1 MRSARNLRPPSSVK
15 FPMKPKDLP
24 EEARELA
31 DFAVRVLAKLCDA
44 RLPLATAESC
54 TGGLLASLL
63 TDLPG
68 VSNGFE
74 RGFVTY
80 SEQAKCELL
89 GIDPVL
95 IARHGVVSREIA
107 AAMADGALAHSRAKV
122 AVGITGYAGPGGEG
136 EAGLVHIAARRK
148 GGRLYARECHYG
160 DIGRDRVRML
170 AAHAALEL
178 IEEAVEEPV
187 AASPRSGDQTEPG

>member
-1 MRSARNLRPPSSVK
+1 
-15 FPMKPKDLP
+15 MKPKDLP

-31 DFAVRVLAKLCDA
+31 DFAARVMNKVGEA
-44 RLPLATAESC
+44 RLSVATAESC

-68 VSNGFE
+68 CSGAFE

-80 SEQAKCELL
+80 SEPAKCELL

-107 AAMADGALAHSRAKV
+107 GAMADGALAHSRAGIG
-122 AVGITGYAGPGGEG
+122 VGITGFADAAGGAGSK
-136 EAGLVHIAARRK
+136 AGLVHVAARRK
-148 GGRLYARECHYG
+148 GGKLIARECHYG
-160 DIGRDRVRML
+160 DLGRDRVRML

-178 IEEAVEEPV
+178 IEEAVADLV
-187 AASPRSGDQTEPG
+187 A

>member
-1 MRSARNLRPPSSVK
+1 
-15 FPMKPKDLP
+15 MKPRDLP
-24 EEARELA
+24 EEARALA
-31 DFAVRVLAKLCDA
+31 DFAVRVMERVAGA
-44 RLPLATAESC
+44 NVSVATAESC

-68 VSNGFE
+68 RSKAFE

-80 SEQAKCELL
+80 SEPAKCELL

-107 AAMADGALAHSRAKV
+107 AAMADGALAHSRGKV
-122 AVGITGYAGPGGEG
+122 GVGITGYAGPGPTNQHQG
-136 EAGLVHIAARRK
+136 EAGLVHVAARRK
-148 GGRLYARECHYG
+148 GGRLYSRECHYG

-178 IEEAVEEPV
+178 IEEAVGELV
-187 AASPRSGDQTEPG
+187 ASKPRPGEQTEP

>member
-1 MRSARNLRPPSSVK
+1 
-15 FPMKPKDLP
+15 MKPKDLP
-24 EEARELA
+24 EESRELA
-31 DFAVRVLAKLCDA
+31 DFAGRVMDKVGAA
-44 RLPLATAESC
+44 RLSVVTAESC

-80 SEQAKCELL
+80 TEQSKCELL

-107 AAMADGALAHSRAKV
+107 AAMADGALAHSRGKV
-122 AVGITGYAGPGGEG
+122 GVGITGFAGPGLMTQQQG
-136 EAGLVHIAARRK
+136 EAGLVHVAARRK
-148 GGRLYARECHYG
+148 GGRLYSRECHYG

-178 IEEAVEEPV
+178 IEEALSELV
-187 AASPRSGDQTEPG
+187 AARPRPGDQAEPG

>member
-1 MRSARNLRPPSSVK
+1 
-15 FPMKPKDLP
+15 MKPKDLP
-24 EEARELA
+24 EESRHLA
-31 DFAVRVLAKLCDA
+31 DFAERVMKQVSSA
-44 RLPLATAESC
+44 RLAVATAESC

-80 SEQAKCELL
+80 AEQAKCELL

-95 IARHGVVSREIA
+95 IRRHGVVSREIA
-107 AAMADGALAHSRAKV
+107 AAMADGALANSRAKV
-122 AVGITGYAGPGGEG
+122 GVGITGFAGPAGEG
-136 EAGLVHIAARRK
+136 EAGLVYLAARRK
-148 GGRLYARECHYG
+148 GGRLYSRECHYG
-160 DIGRDRVRML
+160 DVGRDRVRML

-178 IEEAVEEPV
+178 IEEAVQ
-187 AASPRSGDQTEPG
+187 GG

>member
-1 MRSARNLRPPSSVK
+1 
-15 FPMKPKDLP
+15 MKPKDLP

-31 DFAVRVLAKLCDA
+31 DFAVRVMDKVCEA
-44 RLPLATAESC
+44 RLSVTTAESC

-80 SEQAKCELL
+80 TEAAKCELL

-107 AAMADGALAHSRAKV
+107 AAMADGTLANSKGKV
-122 AVGITGYAGPGGEG
+122 GVGITGYAGPGGEG
-136 EAGLVHIAARRK
+136 EAGLVHVAARRK
-148 GGRLYARECHYG
+148 GGRLYSRECHYG

-178 IEEAVEEPV
+178 IEEAVDELV
-187 AASPRSGDQTEPG
+187 APKPRSGDQAEPG

>member
-1 MRSARNLRPPSSVK
+1 
-15 FPMKPKDLP
+15 MKPKDLP

-31 DFAVRVLAKLCDA
+31 DFAVRVMDKVCDA
-44 RLPLATAESC
+44 RLSVATAESC

-80 SEQAKCELL
+80 SEQSKCELL

-107 AAMADGALAHSRAKV
+107 AAMADGALANSKARV
-122 AVGITGYAGPGGEG
+122 GVGITGYAGPGGEG
-136 EAGLVHIAARRK
+136 EAGLVHVAARRK
-148 GGRLYARECHYG
+148 GGRLYSRECHYG

-178 IEEAVEEPV
+178 IEEALDEGR
-187 AASPRSGDQTEPG
+187 AASGLGGPRPGERTEPG